1 MKEVLGNTEGL
12 KNNILDTLKQLYD
25 FKAAP
30 WQLVSPEIALQMA
43 KITIAVNREVNIF
56 LDRKGNVMSVSI
68 GDSNTVSLPELPGRR
83 GSGRL
88 SGIRCVHTHPGGNP
102 KLSGIDLSALR
113 SHKYDLMAAIGV
125 NEENPEDSAVNF
137 AIITGKDE
145 NGQYTV
151 QEYGVLK
158 PDALENLF
166 LPNII
171 SSAEKLLA
179 LTDDT
184 QKIAQRAE
192 RAMLVS
198 LEYGK
203 QDRMW
208 TSEDSLEELRQLA
221 ETAGAEVIAKF
232 LQKRPKP
239 DPGLFIGRG
248 KVRDLALYA
257 QQEDIDLCIFDEE
270 LSPAQQR
277 NLEQALGIKVL
288 DRTALILDIFAQ
300 RAHTN
305 EGKLQVELAQLQYT
319 LPRIMGQ
326 GLSLS
331 RLGGGIGTRG
341 PGETKLETDRRIIRD
356 RIAYIK
362 SCIDK
367 VKNVRQLHRVN
378 RNKNQVPSISLVG
391 YTNAGKS
398 TLLNVLTNS
407 DVYEK
412 DQLFATL
419 DPTTRKLDLPDK
431 RQAILTDTVGFI
443 QRLPHQLIA
452 AFKSTL
458 EETLDADL
466 LVHVID
472 VSHPLYKEQSEA
484 VYHVLQDAGAQ
495 DKPVLSVFNKI
506 DKLPEDSGLLD
517 QLKAIPESVCISAK
531 KQIGL
536 DLLLEEITARL
547 KLKSVEVTLLIPY
560 SDSGVAAKLF
570 EAGTVLSQ
578 DYEAEGIRI
587 KARIP
592 SDEISR
598 WEKYL
603 FKMKGLSGD
612 KFL

>member
-1 MKEVLGNTEGL
+1 MKEILGNTEGL
-12 KNNILDTLKQLYD
+12 KNNTIAILEQLYQLRVP
-25 FKAAP
+25 P
-30 WQLVSPEIALQMA
+30 WQLVSQEIAVQMA
-43 KITIAVNREVNIF
+43 QVTSAINREVNIF
-56 LDRKGNVMSVSI
+56 LDRKGTVLSVSV
-68 GDSNTVSLPELPGRR
+68 GDSNTVSLPDLPGRR

-88 SGIRCVHTHPGGNP
+88 SGIRCIHTHPGGNP

-125 NEENPEDSAVNF
+125 NDEKPEDFVFNF
-137 AIITGKDE
+137 AIITGKDGY
-145 NGQYTV
+145 GQYTV

-158 PDALENLF
+158 PDVLETLF

-179 LTDDT
+179 ATDDN
-184 QKIAQRAE
+184 QKLEQRPE
-192 RAMLVS
+192 RTMLVS

-203 QDRMW
+203 QDRLW

-221 ETAGAEVIAKF
+221 ETAGADVIAKF

-239 DPGLFIGRG
+239 DPGFFIGRG

-257 QQEDIDLCIFDEE
+257 QQEDIDLCVFDEE

-300 RAHTN
+300 RARTN

-341 PGETKLETDRRIIRD
+341 PGETKLETDRRMIRD

-362 SCIDK
+362 GCIDK
-367 VKNVRQLHRVN
+367 VQNVRNLHRSY
-378 RNKNQVPSISLVG
+378 RNKNQVPSVSLIG

-398 TLLNVLTNS
+398 TLLTVLTNS

-419 DPTTRKLDLPDK
+419 DPTTRQLDLPDK
-431 RQAILTDTVGFI
+431 RQAVLTDTVGFI

-484 VYHVLQDAGAQ
+484 VYRVLQEVGAQ

-506 DKLPEDSGLLD
+506 DKLPQDSGLLE
-517 QLKAIPESVCISAK
+517 QLRAIPESVCISAK

-536 DLLLEEITARL
+536 ETLLSVITEKL
-547 KLKSVEVTLLIPY
+547 KLKSIEVTLLVPY
-560 SDSGVAAKLF
+560 SDSGAAAKLF
-570 EAGTVLSQ
+570 EEGTVLSQ
-578 DYEAEGIRI
+578 DYEAEGIKITVRLQANDI
-587 KARIP
+587 G
-592 SDEISR
+592 R
-598 WEKYL
+598 WEKY
-603 FKMKGLSGD
+603 MERGYSN
-612 KFL
+612 

>member
-1 MKEVLGNTEGL
+1 MPEVLGKTDGL
-12 KNNILDTLKQLYD
+12 KNNILAELMQLYD
-25 FKAAP
+25 LKVPP
-30 WQLVSPEIALQMA
+30 WQLVSPEIAVRMA
-43 KITIAVNREVNIF
+43 KITTAVNREVNIF
-56 LDRKGNVMSVSI
+56 LDRKGNVLNVSI

-83 GSGRL
+83 GAGRL
-88 SGIRCVHTHPGGNP
+88 SGIRCIHTHPGGNP
-102 KLSGIDLSALR
+102 QLSGIDHSALR
-113 SHKYDLMAAIGV
+113 IHKYDLMAAIGV
-125 NEENPEDSAVNF
+125 NDEKPEESLLNF
-137 AIITGKDE
+137 AIITGKDQY
-145 NGQYTV
+145 GQYTV
-151 QEYGVLK
+151 QEYGVLQL
-158 PDALENLF
+158 DALENIF

-171 SSAEKLLA
+171 SSAEKLLS

-184 QKIAQRAE
+184 MGTAAQRPE
-192 RAMLVS
+192 QTMLVS

-203 QDRMW
+203 QDRLW

-221 ETAGAEVIAKF
+221 ETAGAEVKAKF

-239 DPGLFIGRG
+239 DPGYFIGRG
-248 KVRDLALYA
+248 KVRDLALFA

-300 RAHTN
+300 RAQTN

-341 PGETKLETDRRIIRD
+341 PGETKLETDRRMIRD

-362 SCIDK
+362 GCIDK
-367 VKNVRQLHRVN
+367 VQNVRKLHRAK
-378 RNKNQVPSISLVG
+378 RNKNQVPSVSLVG

-398 TLLNVLTNS
+398 TLLNALTNA
-407 DVYEK
+407 DVYAQ

-419 DPTTRKLDLPDK
+419 DPTTRQLALPDK

-484 VYHVLQDAGAQ
+484 VYRVLQEVGAE
-495 DKPVLSVFNKI
+495 DKPVFSVFNKI
-506 DKLPEDSGLLD
+506 DKLPEDSGLLT
-517 QLKAIPESVCISAK
+517 QLKEIPESICISAK
-531 KQIGL
+531 KKIGL
-536 DLLLEEITARL
+536 EELLEIIAEHL
-547 KLKSVEVTLLIPY
+547 KLKSAEVTLLIPY
-560 SDSGVAAKLF
+560 SDSGMAARLF
-570 EAGTVLSQ
+570 DTGTVLSQ
-578 DYEAEGIRI
+578 DYEADGIKMKVRMQT
-587 KARIP
+587 
-592 SDEISR
+592 DEMNR
-598 WEKYL
+598 WEK
-603 FKMKGLSGD
+603 FIIKGEC
-612 KFL
+612 

>member
-12 KNNILDTLKQLYD
+12 KNNIIEALTTLYD
-25 FKAAP
+25 LKAPP
-30 WQLVSPEIALQMA
+30 WQLVSEEIALHMA
-43 KITIAVNREVNIF
+43 KITSAVNREVNVF
-56 LDRKGNVMSVSI
+56 LDRKGNVLSVSI
-68 GDSNTVSLPELPGRR
+68 GDSNTVSLPNLPGRR

-88 SGIRCVHTHPGGNP
+88 SGIRCIHTHPGGDS

-113 SHKYDLMAAIGV
+113 AHKYDLMAAIGV
-125 NEENPEDSAVNF
+125 NDEKPEDSVLNF
-137 AIITGKDE
+137 AIITGKDDY
-145 NGQYTV
+145 GQYTAE
-151 QEYGVLK
+151 EYGVLK
-158 PDALENLF
+158 LDVLETLF

-171 SSAEKLLA
+171 RSAEKLLA
-179 LTDDT
+179 ATDDNR
-184 QKIAQRAE
+184 KLEKRPE
-192 RAMLVS
+192 RTMLVS

-203 QDRMW
+203 QDRLW

-221 ETAGAEVIAKF
+221 ETAGADVIAKF

-239 DPGLFIGRG
+239 DPGFFIGRG

-257 QQEDIDLCIFDEE
+257 QQEEIDLCVFDEE

-300 RAHTN
+300 RARTN

-341 PGETKLETDRRIIRD
+341 PGETKLETDRRMIRD

-367 VKNVRQLHRVN
+367 VQNVRQLHRSH
-378 RNKNQVPSISLVG
+378 RNKNRVPSVSLVG

-398 TLLNVLTNS
+398 TLLNVLTDS

-419 DPTTRKLDLPDK
+419 DPTTRQLNLPDK

-484 VYHVLQDAGAQ
+484 VYRVLQEVGAQ
-495 DKPVLSVFNKI
+495 DKPILSVFNKI
-506 DKLPEDSGLLD
+506 DKLPEDSGLLE
-517 QLKAIPESVCISAK
+517 QLKAVPESVCISAK

-536 DLLLEEITARL
+536 NVLLEVITEHL
-547 KLKSVEVTLLIPY
+547 KLKSVEIFMLIPY
-560 SDSGVAAKLF
+560 SESGAAAKLF
-570 EAGTVLSQ
+570 ETATVLSQ
-578 DYEAEGIRI
+578 DYEAEGIKMKVRVQ
-587 KARIP
+587 A
-592 SDEISR
+592 DEIKR
-598 WEKYL
+598 WEK
-603 FKMKGLSGD
+603 FIKII
-612 KFL
+612 

>member
-12 KNNILDTLKQLYD
+12 KNNIIAVLEELYQLRV
-25 FKAAP
+25 P
-30 WQLVSPEIALQMA
+30 SWQLVSPEIAIHMA
-43 KITIAVNREVNIF
+43 KITSAVNREINIF
-56 LDRKGNVMSVSI
+56 LDRKGTVLSVSV
-68 GDSNTVSLPELPGRR
+68 GDSNTVSLPNLPGRR

-88 SGIRCVHTHPGGNP
+88 SGIRCIHTHPGGNSQ
-102 KLSGIDLSALR
+102 LSGIDLSALR
-113 SHKYDLMAAIGV
+113 NHKYDLMAAIGV
-125 NEENPEDSAVNF
+125 NDEKPEDFVFNF
-137 AIITGKDE
+137 AIITGKDGY
-145 NGQYTV
+145 GQYTV
-151 QEYGVLK
+151 QEYGVLQ
-158 PDALENLF
+158 PDVLETLF

-179 LTDDT
+179 ATDDN
-184 QKIAQRAE
+184 QKLEQRPE
-192 RAMLVS
+192 RTMLVS

-221 ETAGAEVIAKF
+221 ETAGAEVKAKF

-239 DPGLFIGRG
+239 DPGFFIGRG

-257 QQEDIDLCIFDEE
+257 QQEDIDLCVFDEE

-300 RAHTN
+300 RAQTN

-341 PGETKLETDRRIIRD
+341 PGETKLETDRRMIRD
-356 RIAYIK
+356 RITYIK

-367 VKNVRQLHRVN
+367 VQNVRKLHRSY
-378 RNKNQVPSISLVG
+378 RNKNPVPSVSLIG

-419 DPTTRKLDLPDK
+419 DPTTRQLNLPDK

-484 VYHVLQDAGAQ
+484 VYSVLQEVGAQ

-506 DKLPEDSGLLD
+506 DKLPQDSGLLE
-517 QLKAIPESVCISAK
+517 QLRAIPESVCISAK
-531 KQIGL
+531 KRIGL
-536 DLLLEEITARL
+536 ETLLAVISERL
-547 KLKSVEVTLLIPY
+547 KLKSVEIALLIPY
-560 SDSGVAAKLF
+560 SDSGAAAKLF
-570 EAGTVLSQ
+570 EEGTVLSQ
-578 DYEAEGIRI
+578 DYAEDGIRI
-587 KARIP
+587 QVRLHANDI
-592 SDEISR
+592 ER
-598 WEKYL
+598 WEKY
-603 FKMKGLSGD
+603 FCKGR
-612 KFL
+612 

>member
-1 MKEVLGNTEGL
+1 
-12 KNNILDTLKQLYD
+12 
-25 FKAAP
+25 
-30 WQLVSPEIALQMA
+30 
-43 KITIAVNREVNIF
+43 
-56 LDRKGNVMSVSI
+56 
-68 GDSNTVSLPELPGRR
+68 
-83 GSGRL
+83 
-88 SGIRCVHTHPGGNP
+88 
-102 KLSGIDLSALR
+102 
-113 SHKYDLMAAIGV
+113 MAAIGV
-125 NEENPEDSAVNF
+125 NDEKPEESVFNF
-137 AIITGKDE
+137 AIITGKDDH
-145 NGQYTV
+145 GQYAAE
-151 QEYGVLK
+151 EYGILK
-158 PDALENLF
+158 LDALETLF

-179 LTDDT
+179 ASDDN
-184 QKIAQRAE
+184 QKLEQRPE
-192 RAMLVS
+192 RTMLVS

-203 QDRMW
+203 QDRLW

-239 DPGLFIGRG
+239 DPGFFIGRG

-257 QQEDIDLCIFDEE
+257 QQDDIDLCVFDEE

-300 RAHTN
+300 RARTN

-341 PGETKLETDRRIIRD
+341 PGETKLETDRRMIRD

-362 SCIDK
+362 GCIDK
-367 VKNVRQLHRVN
+367 VQNVRKLHRSH
-378 RNKNQVPSISLVG
+378 RNKNQVPSVSLVG

-419 DPTTRKLDLPDK
+419 DPTTRQLNLPDK

-484 VYHVLQDAGAQ
+484 VYRVLQEVGAQ
-495 DKPVLSVFNKI
+495 DKPILSVFNKI
-506 DKLPEDSGLLD
+506 DKLPQDSGLLE
-517 QLKAIPESVCISAK
+517 QLRAIPESVCISAK
-531 KQIGL
+531 KEIGL
-536 DLLLEEITARL
+536 ETLLAVITEHL
-547 KLKSVEVTLLIPY
+547 KLKTIEVTLLIPY
-560 SDSGVAAKLF
+560 SDSGAAAKLF
-570 EAGTVLSQ
+570 EEGTVLAQ
-578 DYEAEGIRI
+578 DYEAEGIKITVRLQANDI
-587 KARIP
+587 N
-592 SDEISR
+592 R
-598 WEKYL
+598 WEK
-603 FKMKGLSGD
+603 FIIKR
-612 KFL
+612 

>member
-1 MKEVLGNTEGL
+1 MPEVLGKTDGL
-12 KNNILDTLKQLYD
+12 KNNILAELMQLYD
-25 FKAAP
+25 LKVPP
-30 WQLVSPEIALQMA
+30 WQLVSPEIAVRMA
-43 KITIAVNREVNIF
+43 KITTAVNREVNIF
-56 LDRKGNVMSVSI
+56 LDRKGNVLNVSI

-83 GSGRL
+83 GAGRL
-88 SGIRCVHTHPGGNP
+88 SGIRCIHMHPGGNP
-102 KLSGIDLSALR
+102 QMSGIDHSALR
-113 SHKYDLMAAIGV
+113 IHKYDLMAAIGV
-125 NEENPEDSAVNF
+125 NDEKPEESVLNF
-137 AIITGKDE
+137 AIITGKDSY
-145 NGQYTV
+145 GQYTV
-151 QEYGVLK
+151 QEYGVLQL
-158 PDALENLF
+158 DALETIF

-171 SSAEKLLA
+171 SSAEKLLS

-184 QKIAQRAE
+184 MGTAAQRPE
-192 RAMLVS
+192 QTMLVS

-203 QDRMW
+203 QDRLW

-221 ETAGAEVIAKF
+221 ETAGAEVKAKF

-239 DPGLFIGRG
+239 DPGYFIGRG
-248 KVRDLALYA
+248 KVRDLALFA

-300 RAHTN
+300 RAQTN

-341 PGETKLETDRRIIRD
+341 PGETKLETDRRMIRD

-362 SCIDK
+362 GCIDK
-367 VKNVRQLHRVN
+367 VQNVRKLHRAK
-378 RNKNQVPSISLVG
+378 RNKNQVPSVSLVG

-398 TLLNVLTNS
+398 TLLNALTNA
-407 DVYEK
+407 DVYAQ

-419 DPTTRKLDLPDK
+419 DPTTRQLALPDK

-484 VYHVLQDAGAQ
+484 VYRVLQEVGAE
-495 DKPVLSVFNKI
+495 DKPVFSVFNKI
-506 DKLPEDSGLLD
+506 DKLPEDSGLLT
-517 QLKAIPESVCISAK
+517 QLKEIPESICISAK
-531 KQIGL
+531 KKIGL
-536 DLLLEEITARL
+536 EELLEIIAEHL
-547 KLKSVEVTLLIPY
+547 KLKSAEVTLLIPY
-560 SDSGVAAKLF
+560 SDSGMAARLF
-570 EAGTVLSQ
+570 DTGTVLSQ
-578 DYEAEGIRI
+578 DYEADGIKMKVRMQT
-587 KARIP
+587 
-592 SDEISR
+592 DEMNR
-598 WEKYL
+598 WEK
-603 FKMKGLSGD
+603 FMIKGEC
-612 KFL
+612 

>member
-1 MKEVLGNTEGL
+1 MKEILGNTEGL
-12 KNNILDTLKQLYD
+12 KNNTIAILEQLYQLRVP
-25 FKAAP
+25 P
-30 WQLVSPEIALQMA
+30 WQLVSQEIAVQMA
-43 KITIAVNREVNIF
+43 QVTSAINREVNIF
-56 LDRKGNVMSVSI
+56 LDRKGTVLSVSV
-68 GDSNTVSLPELPGRR
+68 GDSNTVSLPDLPGRR

-88 SGIRCVHTHPGGNP
+88 SGIRCIHTHPGGNP

-125 NEENPEDSAVNF
+125 NDEKPEDFVFNF
-137 AIITGKDE
+137 AIITGKDGY
-145 NGQYTV
+145 GQYTV

-158 PDALENLF
+158 PDVLETLF

-179 LTDDT
+179 ATDDN
-184 QKIAQRAE
+184 QKLEQRPE
-192 RAMLVS
+192 RTMLVS

-203 QDRMW
+203 QDRLW

-221 ETAGAEVIAKF
+221 ETAGADVIAKF

-239 DPGLFIGRG
+239 DPGFFIGRG

-257 QQEDIDLCIFDEE
+257 QQEDIDLCVFDEE

-300 RAHTN
+300 RARTN

-341 PGETKLETDRRIIRD
+341 PGETKLETDRRMIRD

-362 SCIDK
+362 GCIDK
-367 VKNVRQLHRVN
+367 VQNVRNLHRSY
-378 RNKNQVPSISLVG
+378 RNKNQVPSVSLIG

-419 DPTTRKLDLPDK
+419 DPTTRQLDLPDK
-431 RQAILTDTVGFI
+431 RQAVLTDTVGFI

-484 VYHVLQDAGAQ
+484 VYRVLQEVGAQ

-506 DKLPEDSGLLD
+506 DKLPQDSGLLE
-517 QLKAIPESVCISAK
+517 QLRAIPESVSISAK

-536 DLLLEEITARL
+536 ETLLSVITEKL
-547 KLKSVEVTLLIPY
+547 KLKSIEVTLLVPY
-560 SDSGVAAKLF
+560 SDSGAAAKLF
-570 EAGTVLSQ
+570 EEGTVLSQ
-578 DYEAEGIRI
+578 DYEAEGIKITVRLQANDI
-587 KARIP
+587 G
-592 SDEISR
+592 R
-598 WEKYL
+598 WEKY
-603 FKMKGLSGD
+603 MERGYSN
-612 KFL
+612 

>member
-1 MKEVLGNTEGL
+1 MKEILGNTEGL
-12 KNNILDTLKQLYD
+12 KNNIIAMLEQLYQLRVP
-25 FKAAP
+25 P
-30 WQLVSPEIALQMA
+30 WQLVSPKIAIQMA
-43 KITIAVNREVNIF
+43 KITSAINREVNIF
-56 LDRKGNVMSVSI
+56 LDRKGNVLSVSV
-68 GDSNTVSLPELPGRR
+68 GDSNTVTLPDLPGRR

-88 SGIRCVHTHPGGNP
+88 SGIRCIHTHPGGNSQ
-102 KLSGIDLSALR
+102 LSGIDLSALR

-125 NEENPEDSAVNF
+125 NDEKPEEFVFDF

-145 NGQYTV
+145 YGQYTV
-151 QEYGVLK
+151 QEYGVFK
-158 PDALENLF
+158 PEVLETLF

-179 LTDDT
+179 VTDDN
-184 QKIAQRAE
+184 QKLEQRPE
-192 RAMLVS
+192 RTILVS

-203 QDRMW
+203 QDRLW

-239 DPGLFIGRG
+239 DPGFFIGRG

-257 QQEDIDLCIFDEE
+257 QQEDIDLCVFDEE

-277 NLEQALGIKVL
+277 NLEQSLGIKVL

-300 RAHTN
+300 RAQTN

-341 PGETKLETDRRIIRD
+341 PGETKLETDRRMIRD

-362 SCIDK
+362 GCIDK
-367 VKNVRQLHRVN
+367 VQNVRKLHRSY
-378 RNKNQVPSISLVG
+378 RNKNQVPSVSLIG

-419 DPTTRKLDLPDK
+419 DPTTRQLNLPDK

-452 AFKSTL
+452 AFKST
-458 EETLDADL
+458 
-466 LVHVID
+466 
-472 VSHPLYKEQSEA
+472 
-484 VYHVLQDAGAQ
+484 
-495 DKPVLSVFNKI
+495 
-506 DKLPEDSGLLD
+506 
-517 QLKAIPESVCISAK
+517 
-531 KQIGL
+531 
-536 DLLLEEITARL
+536 
-547 KLKSVEVTLLIPY
+547 
-560 SDSGVAAKLF
+560 SD
-570 EAGTVLSQ
+570 
-578 DYEAEGIRI
+578 
-587 KARIP
+587 
-592 SDEISR
+592 
-598 WEKYL
+598 
-603 FKMKGLSGD
+603 
-612 KFL
+612 

>member
-12 KNNILDTLKQLYD
+12 KNNTIEALTSLYD
-25 FKAAP
+25 LKAPP
-30 WQLVSPEIALQMA
+30 WQLVSEEIALHMA
-43 KITIAVNREVNIF
+43 KITTAVNREVNIF
-56 LDRKGNVMSVSI
+56 LDRKGNVLNVSI
-68 GDSNTVSLPELPGRR
+68 GDSNTVSLPNLPGRR

-88 SGIRCVHTHPGGNP
+88 SGIRCIHTHPGGDP

-113 SHKYDLMAAIGV
+113 AHKYDLMAAIGV
-125 NEENPEDSAVNF
+125 NDEKPEESVFNF
-137 AIITGKDE
+137 AIITGKDDH
-145 NGQYTV
+145 GQYTAE
-151 QEYGVLK
+151 EYGVLK
-158 PDALENLF
+158 LDALETIF

-179 LTDDT
+179 AIDDN
-184 QKIAQRAE
+184 QKMEQRPE

-239 DPGLFIGRG
+239 DPGFFIGRG

-257 QQEDIDLCIFDEE
+257 QQEDIDLCVFDEE

-300 RAHTN
+300 RAQTN

-341 PGETKLETDRRIIRD
+341 PGETKLETDRRMIRD

-367 VKNVRQLHRVN
+367 VQNVRKLHRSH
-378 RNKNQVPSISLVG
+378 RNKNQVPSVSLVG

-419 DPTTRKLDLPDK
+419 DPTTRQLNLPDK

-472 VSHPLYKEQSEA
+472 VSHPLYKEQSES
-484 VYHVLQDAGAQ
+484 VYRVLQEVGAQ
-495 DKPVLSVFNKI
+495 SKPILSVFNKI
-506 DKLPEDSGLLD
+506 DKLPENSGLLE

-536 DLLLEEITARL
+536 DVLLKAITEHL
-547 KLKSVEVTLLIPY
+547 KLKSVEVTMLIPY

-570 EAGTVLSQ
+570 EIATVLSQ
-578 DYEAEGIRI
+578 DYEAEGIKI
-587 KARIP
+587 KARVQA
-592 SDEISR
+592 DEINR
-598 WEKYL
+598 WEK
-603 FKMKGLSGD
+603 FIKQR
-612 KFL
+612 

>member
-1 MKEVLGNTEGL
+1 MPEVLGKTDGL
-12 KNNILDTLKQLYD
+12 KNNILAELMQLYD
-25 FKAAP
+25 LKVPP
-30 WQLVSPEIALQMA
+30 WQLVSPEIAVRMA
-43 KITIAVNREVNIF
+43 KITTAVNREVNIF
-56 LDRKGNVMSVSI
+56 LDRKGNVLSVSI

-83 GSGRL
+83 GAGRL
-88 SGIRCVHTHPGGNP
+88 SGIRCIHMHPGGNP
-102 KLSGIDLSALR
+102 QMSGIDHSALR
-113 SHKYDLMAAIGV
+113 IHKYDLMAAIGV
-125 NEENPEDSAVNF
+125 NDEKPEESVLNF
-137 AIITGKDE
+137 AIITGKDSY
-145 NGQYTV
+145 GQYTV
-151 QEYGVLK
+151 QEYGVLQL
-158 PDALENLF
+158 DALETIF

-171 SSAEKLLA
+171 SSAEKLLS

-184 QKIAQRAE
+184 MGTAAQRPE
-192 RAMLVS
+192 QTMLVS

-203 QDRMW
+203 QDRLW

-221 ETAGAEVIAKF
+221 ETAGAEVKAKF

-239 DPGLFIGRG
+239 DPGYFIGRG
-248 KVRDLALYA
+248 KVRDLALFA

-300 RAHTN
+300 RAQTN

-341 PGETKLETDRRIIRD
+341 PGETKLETDRRMIRD

-362 SCIDK
+362 GCIDK
-367 VKNVRQLHRVN
+367 VQNVRKLHRAK
-378 RNKNQVPSISLVG
+378 RNKNQVPSVSLVG

-398 TLLNVLTNS
+398 TLLNALTNA
-407 DVYEK
+407 DVYAQ

-419 DPTTRKLDLPDK
+419 DPTTRQLALPDK

-484 VYHVLQDAGAQ
+484 VYRVLQEVGAE
-495 DKPVLSVFNKI
+495 DKPVFSVFNKI
-506 DKLPEDSGLLD
+506 DKLPEDSGLLT
-517 QLKAIPESVCISAK
+517 QLKEIPESICISAK
-531 KQIGL
+531 KKIGL
-536 DLLLEEITARL
+536 EELLEIIAEHL
-547 KLKSVEVTLLIPY
+547 KLKSAEVTLLIPY
-560 SDSGVAAKLF
+560 SDSGMAARLF
-570 EAGTVLSQ
+570 DTGTVLSQ
-578 DYEAEGIRI
+578 DYEADGIKMKVRMQT
-587 KARIP
+587 
-592 SDEISR
+592 DEMNR
-598 WEKYL
+598 WEK
-603 FKMKGLSGD
+603 FMIKGEC
-612 KFL
+612 

>member
-1 MKEVLGNTEGL
+1 MKEVLGNIEGL
-12 KNNILDTLKQLYD
+12 RNNTIAILEQLYQLRVP
-25 FKAAP
+25 P
-30 WQLVSPEIALQMA
+30 WQLVSPEIAIQMA
-43 KITIAVNREVNIF
+43 KITSAINREINIF
-56 LDRKGNVMSVSI
+56 LDRKGTVLSVSV
-68 GDSNTVSLPELPGRR
+68 GDSNTVTLPDLPGRR

-88 SGIRCVHTHPGGNP
+88 SGIRCIHTHPGGNSQ
-102 KLSGIDLSALR
+102 LSGIDLSALR

-125 NEENPEDSAVNF
+125 NDEKPEESVFDF
-137 AIITGKDE
+137 AIITGRDDH
-145 NGQYTV
+145 GQYTAE
-151 QEYGVLK
+151 EYGVLK
-158 PDALENLF
+158 LDALETIF

-179 LTDDT
+179 VTDDD
-184 QKIAQRAE
+184 QKLEQRPE
-192 RAMLVS
+192 RTMLVS

-239 DPGLFIGRG
+239 DPGYFIGRG

-257 QQEDIDLCIFDEE
+257 QQEEIDLCVFDEE

-300 RAHTN
+300 RAQTN

-341 PGETKLETDRRIIRD
+341 PGETKLETDRRMIRD

-362 SCIDK
+362 GCIDK
-367 VKNVRQLHRVN
+367 VQNVRKLHRSY
-378 RNKNQVPSISLVG
+378 RNKNQVPSISLIG

-419 DPTTRKLDLPDK
+419 DPTTRQLNLPDK

-466 LVHVID
+466 LVHMID

-484 VYHVLQDAGAQ
+484 VYRVLQEVGAQ

-506 DKLPEDSGLLD
+506 DKLPPDSGLLE
-517 QLKAIPESVCISAK
+517 QLRAIPESVCISAK

-536 DLLLEEITARL
+536 ETLLAVITEKLR
-547 KLKSVEVTLLIPY
+547 LKSVEVTLLIPY
-560 SDSGVAAKLF
+560 SDSGAAAKLF
-570 EAGTVLSQ
+570 KEGTVLSQ
-578 DYEAEGIRI
+578 DYEEKGIKITVRLQANDI
-587 KARIP
+587 A
-592 SDEISR
+592 R
-598 WEKYL
+598 WENYMERRL
-603 FKMKGLSGD
+603 
-612 KFL
+612 

>member
-1 MKEVLGNTEGL
+1 
-12 KNNILDTLKQLYD
+12 
-25 FKAAP
+25 
-30 WQLVSPEIALQMA
+30 
-43 KITIAVNREVNIF
+43 
-56 LDRKGNVMSVSI
+56 
-68 GDSNTVSLPELPGRR
+68 
-83 GSGRL
+83 
-88 SGIRCVHTHPGGNP
+88 
-102 KLSGIDLSALR
+102 
-113 SHKYDLMAAIGV
+113 MAAIGV
-125 NEENPEDSAVNF
+125 NDEKPEESVLNF
-137 AIITGKDE
+137 AIITGRDDH
-145 NGQYTV
+145 GQYIV
-151 QEYGVLK
+151 QEYGILK
-158 PDALENLF
+158 PEVLETLF

-179 LTDDT
+179 LSDDG
-184 QKIAQRAE
+184 QKLEQHPE

-203 QDRMW
+203 QDRLW

-221 ETAGAEVIAKF
+221 ETAGAEVKAKF

-239 DPGLFIGRG
+239 DPGFFIGRG

-257 QQEDIDLCIFDEE
+257 QQEDIDLCVFDEE

-300 RAHTN
+300 RARTN

-341 PGETKLETDRRIIRD
+341 PGETKLETDRRVIRD

-362 SCIDK
+362 GCIDK
-367 VKNVRQLHRVN
+367 VQNVRKLHRSR
-378 RNKNQVPSISLVG
+378 RNKNQIPSVSLVG

-398 TLLNVLTNS
+398 TLLNVLTDS

-419 DPTTRKLDLPDK
+419 DPTTRQLELPDN

-484 VYHVLQDAGAQ
+484 VHQVLQEVGAQ

-506 DKLPEDSGLLD
+506 DKLPSDSGLLV
-517 QLKAIPESVCISAK
+517 QLENIPESVCISAK
-531 KQIGL
+531 KHIGL
-536 DLLLEEITARL
+536 DVLLAEITARL
-547 KLKSVEVTLLIPY
+547 KLKSIEVILLIPY
-560 SDSGVAAKLF
+560 SESGIAAKLF
-570 EAGTVLSQ
+570 ESGTVLSQ
-578 DYEAEGIRI
+578 DYEGEGIKTRVRI
-587 KARIP
+587 QA
-592 SDEISR
+592 DDVHR
-598 WEKYL
+598 WEKYIVE
-603 FKMKGLSGD
+603 GD
-612 KFL
+612 MQS

>member
-12 KNNILDTLKQLYD
+12 KNNIIAVLEELYQLRV
-25 FKAAP
+25 P
-30 WQLVSPEIALQMA
+30 SWQLVSPEIAIHMA
-43 KITIAVNREVNIF
+43 KITSAVNREINIF
-56 LDRKGNVMSVSI
+56 LDRKGTVLSVSV
-68 GDSNTVSLPELPGRR
+68 GDSNTVSLPNLPGRR

-88 SGIRCVHTHPGGNP
+88 SGIRCIHTHPGGNSQ
-102 KLSGIDLSALR
+102 LSGIDLSALR
-113 SHKYDLMAAIGV
+113 NHKYDLMAAIGV
-125 NEENPEDSAVNF
+125 NDEKPEDFVFNF
-137 AIITGKDE
+137 AIITGKDGY
-145 NGQYTV
+145 GQYTV
-151 QEYGVLK
+151 QEYGVLQ
-158 PDALENLF
+158 PDVLETLF

-179 LTDDT
+179 ATDDN
-184 QKIAQRAE
+184 QKLEQRPE
-192 RAMLVS
+192 RTMLVS

-221 ETAGAEVIAKF
+221 ETAGAEVKAKF

-239 DPGLFIGRG
+239 DPGFFIGRG

-257 QQEDIDLCIFDEE
+257 QQEDIDLCVFDEE

-300 RAHTN
+300 RAQTN

-341 PGETKLETDRRIIRD
+341 PGETKLETDRRMIRD
-356 RIAYIK
+356 RITYIK

-367 VKNVRQLHRVN
+367 VQNVRKLHRSY
-378 RNKNQVPSISLVG
+378 RNKNPVPSVSLIG

-419 DPTTRKLDLPDK
+419 DPTTRQLNLPDK

-484 VYHVLQDAGAQ
+484 VYRVLQEVGAQ

-506 DKLPEDSGLLD
+506 DKLPQDSGLLE
-517 QLKAIPESVCISAK
+517 QLRAIPESVCISAK
-531 KQIGL
+531 KRIGL
-536 DLLLEEITARL
+536 ETLLAVISERL
-547 KLKSVEVTLLIPY
+547 KLKSVEIALLIPY
-560 SDSGVAAKLF
+560 SDSGAAAKLF
-570 EAGTVLSQ
+570 EEGTVLSQ
-578 DYEAEGIRI
+578 DYAEDGIRI
-587 KARIP
+587 QVRLHANDI
-592 SDEISR
+592 ER
-598 WEKYL
+598 WEKY
-603 FKMKGLSGD
+603 FCKGR
-612 KFL
+612 

>member
-1 MKEVLGNTEGL
+1 MHEVIGNTDGL
-12 KNNILDTLKQLYD
+12 KNNIIEALQQLYEY
-25 FKAAP
+25 KAPP
-30 WQLVSPEIALQMA
+30 WQLVSPELAVEMS
-43 KITIAVNREVNIF
+43 KITTAVNREVNIF
-56 LDRKGNVMSVSI
+56 LDRKGNVLSVSI
-68 GDSNTVSLPELPGRR
+68 GDNNTVSLPDLPGRR

-88 SGIRCVHTHPGGNP
+88 SGIRCIHTHPGGNSQ
-102 KLSGIDLSALR
+102 LSGIDLSALR
-113 SHKYDLMAAIGV
+113 AHKYDLMAAIGV
-125 NEENPEDSAVNF
+125 NDEKPEEFVLNF
-137 AIITGKDE
+137 AIITGKDDY
-145 NGQYTV
+145 GQYTV
-151 QEYGVLK
+151 QEYGALKADVL
-158 PDALENLF
+158 DTLF
-166 LPNII
+166 LPNVI

-179 LTDDT
+179 VTDDN
-184 QKIAQRAE
+184 QKLEQRPE
-192 RAMLVS
+192 RTMLVS

-203 QDRMW
+203 QDRQW

-221 ETAGAEVIAKF
+221 ETAGADVKAKF

-239 DPGLFIGRG
+239 DPGFFIGRG
-248 KVRDLALYA
+248 KVRDLALFA

-277 NLEQALGIKVL
+277 NLEQALGIKVI

-300 RAHTN
+300 RAQTN

-362 SCIDK
+362 GCIDK
-367 VKNVRQLHRVN
+367 VQNVRKLHRSR
-378 RNKNQVPSISLVG
+378 RNKNQAPSVSLVG

-398 TLLNVLTNS
+398 TLLNVLTHS

-419 DPTTRKLDLPDK
+419 DPTTRQLDLPDK
-431 RQAILTDTVGFI
+431 RQAIMIDTVGFI

-484 VYHVLQDAGAQ
+484 VYRVLHEVGAQ

-506 DKLPEDSGLLD
+506 DKLPEDSGLLE
-517 QLKAIPESVCISAK
+517 QLRAVPESVCISAK

-536 DLLLEEITARL
+536 DTLLEIIANHL
-547 KLKSVEVTLLIPY
+547 KLKSAEVTLLIPY
-560 SDSGVAAKLF
+560 SDSGMAAKLF
-570 EAGTVLSQ
+570 ESGTVLSQ
-578 DYEAEGIRI
+578 DYAPEGIKMTVRMQT
-587 KARIP
+587 A
-592 SDEISR
+592 EISR
-598 WEKYL
+598 WEK
-603 FKMKGLSGD
+603 FIVEGD
-612 KFL
+612 L

>member
-12 KNNILDTLKQLYD
+12 RNNTVAILEQLYQLRVP
-25 FKAAP
+25 P
-30 WQLVSPEIALQMA
+30 WQLVSPEIAIQMA
-43 KITIAVNREVNIF
+43 KITSAINREINIF
-56 LDRKGNVMSVSI
+56 LDRKGTVLSVSV
-68 GDSNTVSLPELPGRR
+68 GDSNTVTLPNLPGRR

-88 SGIRCVHTHPGGNP
+88 SGIRCIHTHPGGNSQ
-102 KLSGIDLSALR
+102 LSGIDLSALR
-113 SHKYDLMAAIGV
+113 NHKYDLMAAIGV
-125 NEENPEDSAVNF
+125 NDEKPEEFVFNF
-137 AIITGKDE
+137 AIITGKDG

-151 QEYGVLK
+151 QEYGVFK
-158 PDALENLF
+158 PDVLETMF

-179 LTDDT
+179 ATDDN
-184 QKIAQRAE
+184 QKLEQRPE
-192 RAMLVS
+192 RTMLVS

-221 ETAGAEVIAKF
+221 ETAGAEVTAKF

-239 DPGLFIGRG
+239 DPGYFIGRG

-300 RAHTN
+300 RAQTN

-341 PGETKLETDRRIIRD
+341 PGETKLETDRRMIRD

-362 SCIDK
+362 GCIDK
-367 VKNVRQLHRVN
+367 VQNVRKLHRSY
-378 RNKNQVPSISLVG
+378 RNKNQVPSISLIG

-419 DPTTRKLDLPDK
+419 DPTTRQLNLPDK

-484 VYHVLQDAGAQ
+484 VYRVLQEVGAQ

-506 DKLPEDSGLLD
+506 DKLPQDSGLLA
-517 QLKAIPESVCISAK
+517 QLRSIPESVCISAK

-536 DLLLEEITARL
+536 ETLLAVITEHL
-547 KLKSVEVTLLIPY
+547 KLKTIEVTLLIPY
-560 SDSGVAAKLF
+560 SDSGAAAKLF
-570 EAGTVLSQ
+570 SEGMVFSQ
-578 DYEAEGIRI
+578 DYEEDGIRI
-587 KARIP
+587 KARLQSNAI
-592 SDEISR
+592 DR
-598 WEKYL
+598 WEK
-603 FKMKGLSGD
+603 FIIKR
-612 KFL
+612 

>member
-1 MKEVLGNTEGL
+1 MKEILGNTEGL
-12 KNNILDTLKQLYD
+12 KNNTIAILEQLYQLRVP
-25 FKAAP
+25 P
-30 WQLVSPEIALQMA
+30 WQLVSQEIAVQMA
-43 KITIAVNREVNIF
+43 QVTSAINREVNIF
-56 LDRKGNVMSVSI
+56 LDRKGTVLSVSV
-68 GDSNTVSLPELPGRR
+68 GDSNTVSLPDLPGRR

-88 SGIRCVHTHPGGNP
+88 SGIRCIHTHPGGNP

-125 NEENPEDSAVNF
+125 NDEKPEDFVFNF
-137 AIITGKDE
+137 AIITGKDGY
-145 NGQYTV
+145 GQYTV

-158 PDALENLF
+158 PDVLETLF

-179 LTDDT
+179 ATDDN
-184 QKIAQRAE
+184 QKLEQRPE
-192 RAMLVS
+192 RTMLVS

-203 QDRMW
+203 QDRLW

-221 ETAGAEVIAKF
+221 ETAGADVIAKF

-239 DPGLFIGRG
+239 DPGFFIGRG

-257 QQEDIDLCIFDEE
+257 QQEDIDLCVFDEE

-300 RAHTN
+300 RARTN

-341 PGETKLETDRRIIRD
+341 PGETKLETDRRMIRD

-362 SCIDK
+362 GCIDK
-367 VKNVRQLHRVN
+367 VQNVRNLHRSY
-378 RNKNQVPSISLVG
+378 RNKNQVPSVSLIG

-419 DPTTRKLDLPDK
+419 DPTTRQLDLPDK
-431 RQAILTDTVGFI
+431 RQAVLTDTVGFI

-484 VYHVLQDAGAQ
+484 VYRVLQEVGAQ
-495 DKPVLSVFNKI
+495 DKPVLSVFYKI
-506 DKLPEDSGLLD
+506 DKLPQDSGLLE
-517 QLKAIPESVCISAK
+517 QLRAIPESVCISAK

-536 DLLLEEITARL
+536 ETLLSVITEKL
-547 KLKSVEVTLLIPY
+547 KLKSIEVTLLVPY
-560 SDSGVAAKLF
+560 SDSGAAAKLF
-570 EAGTVLSQ
+570 EEGTVLSQ
-578 DYEAEGIRI
+578 DYEAEGIKITVRLQANDI
-587 KARIP
+587 G
-592 SDEISR
+592 R
-598 WEKYL
+598 WEKY
-603 FKMKGLSGD
+603 MERGYSN
-612 KFL
+612 

>member
-12 KNNILDTLKQLYD
+12 KNNTIAILEQLYQLRVP
-25 FKAAP
+25 P
-30 WQLVSPEIALQMA
+30 WQLVSPEIAIQMA
-43 KITIAVNREVNIF
+43 KITSAINREINIF
-56 LDRKGNVMSVSI
+56 LDRKGTVLSVSV
-68 GDSNTVSLPELPGRR
+68 GDSNTVTLPDLPGRR

-88 SGIRCVHTHPGGNP
+88 SGIRCIHTHPGGNSQ
-102 KLSGIDLSALR
+102 LSGIDLSALR

-125 NEENPEDSAVNF
+125 NNEKPEDFVFNF
-137 AIITGKDE
+137 AIITGKDGY
-145 NGQYTV
+145 GQYTV

-158 PDALENLF
+158 PDVLETLF

-179 LTDDT
+179 ATDDN
-184 QKIAQRAE
+184 QKLEQRPE
-192 RAMLVS
+192 RTMLVS

-203 QDRMW
+203 QDRLW

-221 ETAGAEVIAKF
+221 ETAGADVIAKF

-239 DPGLFIGRG
+239 DPGFFIGRG

-257 QQEDIDLCIFDEE
+257 QQEDIDLCVFDEE

-300 RAHTN
+300 RAQTN

-341 PGETKLETDRRIIRD
+341 PGETKLETDRRMIRD

-362 SCIDK
+362 GCIDK
-367 VKNVRQLHRVN
+367 VQNVRKLHRSY
-378 RNKNQVPSISLVG
+378 RNKNQVPSISLIG

-419 DPTTRKLDLPDK
+419 DPTTRQLNLPDK

-472 VSHPLYKEQSEA
+472 VSHPLYKEQSDA
-484 VYHVLQDAGAQ
+484 VYRVLQELGTQ

-506 DKLPEDSGLLD
+506 DKLLEDSGMLE
-517 QLKAIPESVCISAK
+517 QLRAIPESVCISAK
-531 KQIGL
+531 KQLGL
-536 DLLLEEITARL
+536 ETLLSVITEKL
-547 KLKSVEVTLLIPY
+547 KLKSIEVTLLIPY
-560 SDSGVAAKLF
+560 IDSGAAAKLF
-570 EAGTVLSQ
+570 EEGTVLSQ
-578 DYEAEGIRI
+578 DYEAEGIKMTVRLQANDI
-587 KARIP
+587 G
-592 SDEISR
+592 R
-598 WEKYL
+598 WEKFMERGYNY
-603 FKMKGLSGD
+603 
-612 KFL
+612 

>member
-12 KNNILDTLKQLYD
+12 KNNVIAILEQLYQLRVP
-25 FKAAP
+25 P
-30 WQLVSPEIALQMA
+30 WQLVSPEIAIQMA
-43 KITIAVNREVNIF
+43 KITNAINREVNIF
-56 LDRKGNVMSVSI
+56 LDRKGNVLSVSV
-68 GDSNTVSLPELPGRR
+68 GDSNTVSLPDLPGRR

-88 SGIRCVHTHPGGNP
+88 SGIRCIHTHPGGNSQ
-102 KLSGIDLSALR
+102 LSGIDLSALR

-125 NEENPEDSAVNF
+125 NDEKPEEFVFDF

-145 NGQYTV
+145 YDQYTV
-151 QEYGVLK
+151 QEYGVFK
-158 PDALENLF
+158 PDVLETLF

-179 LTDDT
+179 VTDDN
-184 QKIAQRAE
+184 QKLEKRPE
-192 RAMLVS
+192 RTILVS

-203 QDRMW
+203 QDRLW

-239 DPGLFIGRG
+239 DPGFFIGRG

-277 NLEQALGIKVL
+277 NLEQSLGIKVL

-300 RAHTN
+300 RAQTN

-341 PGETKLETDRRIIRD
+341 PGETKLETDRRMIRD

-362 SCIDK
+362 GCIDK
-367 VKNVRQLHRVN
+367 VQNVRKLHRSY
-378 RNKNQVPSISLVG
+378 RNKNQVPSVSLIG

-419 DPTTRKLDLPDK
+419 DPTTRQLNLPDK
-431 RQAILTDTVGFI
+431 QQAILTDTVGFI

-484 VYHVLQDAGAQ
+484 VYKVLQEVGAQ
-495 DKPVLSVFNKI
+495 DKPILSVFNKI
-506 DKLPEDSGLLD
+506 DKLPDESSGFLE
-517 QLKAIPESVCISAK
+517 QLRSVPESVCISAK
-531 KQIGL
+531 KRIGL
-536 DLLLEEITARL
+536 ETLLTTISEHL
-547 KLKSVEVTLLIPY
+547 KLKSIEVTLLVPY
-560 SDSGVAAKLF
+560 SDSGAAAKLF
-570 EAGTVLSQ
+570 EEGTVLSQ
-578 DYEAEGIRI
+578 DYEPEGIKI
-587 KARIP
+587 KVRLQAN
-592 SDEISR
+592 DVGR
-598 WEKYL
+598 WK
-603 FKMKGLSGD
+603 
-612 KFL
+612 KFIIK

>member
-12 KNNILDTLKQLYD
+12 KNNTIAILEQLYQLRVP
-25 FKAAP
+25 P
-30 WQLVSPEIALQMA
+30 WQLVSPEIAIQMA
-43 KITIAVNREVNIF
+43 KITSAINREINIF
-56 LDRKGNVMSVSI
+56 LDRKGTVLSVSV
-68 GDSNTVSLPELPGRR
+68 GDSNTVTLPDLSGRR

-88 SGIRCVHTHPGGNP
+88 SGIRCIHTHPGGNSQ
-102 KLSGIDLSALR
+102 LSGIDLSALR

-125 NEENPEDSAVNF
+125 NDEKPEEFIFNF
-137 AIITGKDE
+137 AIITGKDG

-158 PDALENLF
+158 PDVLETLF

-179 LTDDT
+179 ATDDN
-184 QKIAQRAE
+184 QKLEQRPE
-192 RAMLVS
+192 RTMLVS

-203 QDRMW
+203 QDRLW

-221 ETAGAEVIAKF
+221 ETAGADVIAKF

-239 DPGLFIGRG
+239 DPGFFIGRG

-257 QQEDIDLCIFDEE
+257 QQEDIDLCVFDEE

-300 RAHTN
+300 RAQTN

-341 PGETKLETDRRIIRD
+341 PGETKLETDRRMIRD

-362 SCIDK
+362 GCIDK
-367 VKNVRQLHRVN
+367 VQNVRKLHRSY
-378 RNKNQVPSISLVG
+378 RNKNQVPSISLIG

-419 DPTTRKLDLPDK
+419 DPTTRQLNLPDK

-484 VYHVLQDAGAQ
+484 VYRVLQEVGAQ

-506 DKLPEDSGLLD
+506 DKLPEDSGLLE
-517 QLKAIPESVCISAK
+517 QLRAIPESVCISAK

-536 DLLLEEITARL
+536 ETLLSIITEKL
-547 KLKSVEVTLLIPY
+547 KLKSIEVTLLIPY
-560 SDSGVAAKLF
+560 IDSGAAAKLF
-570 EAGTVLSQ
+570 EEGTVLSQ
-578 DYEAEGIRI
+578 DYEAEGIKMTVRLQANDI
-587 KARIP
+587 G
-592 SDEISR
+592 R
-598 WEKYL
+598 WEKFMERGYNY
-603 FKMKGLSGD
+603 
-612 KFL
+612 

>member
-12 KNNILDTLKQLYD
+12 KNNTIADLEQLYQLRV
-25 FKAAP
+25 P
-30 WQLVSPEIALQMA
+30 SWQLVSPEIAIQMA
-43 KITIAVNREVNIF
+43 SITRAVNREINLF
-56 LDRKGNVMSVSI
+56 LDRKGTVLSVSV
-68 GDSNTVSLPELPGRR
+68 GDSNTVSLPDLPGRR

-88 SGIRCVHTHPGGNP
+88 SGIRCIHTHPGGNSQ
-102 KLSGIDLSALR
+102 LSGIDLSALR

-125 NEENPEDSAVNF
+125 NDENPEDFVFNF
-137 AIITGKDE
+137 AIITGKDGY
-145 NGQYTV
+145 GQYTV
-151 QEYGVLK
+151 QEYSVFK
-158 PDALENLF
+158 PDVLETLF

-171 SSAEKLLA
+171 SLAEKLLA
-179 LTDDT
+179 ATDDN
-184 QKIAQRAE
+184 QKIEKRPE
-192 RAMLVS
+192 RTMLVS

-221 ETAGAEVIAKF
+221 ETAGAEVKAKF

-239 DPGLFIGRG
+239 DPGYFIGRG

-257 QQEDIDLCIFDEE
+257 QQEDIDLCVFDEE

-300 RAHTN
+300 RAQTN

-341 PGETKLETDRRIIRD
+341 PGETKLETDRRMIRD

-362 SCIDK
+362 GCIDK
-367 VKNVRQLHRVN
+367 VQNVRKLHRSY
-378 RNKNQVPSISLVG
+378 RNKNPVPSVSLIG

-419 DPTTRKLDLPDK
+419 DPTTRQLNLPDK
-431 RQAILTDTVGFI
+431 RQAVLTDTVGFI

-484 VYHVLQDAGAQ
+484 VYRVLQEVGAQ

-506 DKLPEDSGLLD
+506 DKLPQDSGLLE
-517 QLKAIPESVCISAK
+517 QLRAIPESVCISAK
-531 KQIGL
+531 KRIGL
-536 DLLLEEITARL
+536 ETLLTVISERL
-547 KLKSVEVTLLIPY
+547 KLKSVEISLLIPY
-560 SDSGVAAKLF
+560 SDSGAAAKLF
-570 EAGTVLSQ
+570 AEGTVLSQ
-578 DYEAEGIRI
+578 DYAEDGIRI
-587 KARIP
+587 QVRLHANDI
-592 SDEISR
+592 ER
-598 WEKYL
+598 WEKYCC
-603 FKMKGLSGD
+603 KGR
-612 KFL
+612 

>member
-1 MKEVLGNTEGL
+1 MPEVLGKTDGL
-12 KNNILDTLKQLYD
+12 KNNILAELMQLYD
-25 FKAAP
+25 LKVPP
-30 WQLVSPEIALQMA
+30 WQLVSPEIAVRMA
-43 KITIAVNREVNIF
+43 KITTAVNREVNIF
-56 LDRKGNVMSVSI
+56 LDRKGNVLSVSI

-83 GSGRL
+83 GAGRL
-88 SGIRCVHTHPGGNP
+88 SGIRCIHTHPGGNP
-102 KLSGIDLSALR
+102 QLSGIDHSALR
-113 SHKYDLMAAIGV
+113 IHKYDLMAAIGV
-125 NEENPEDSAVNF
+125 NDEKPEESVLNF
-137 AIITGKDE
+137 AIITGKDSY
-145 NGQYTV
+145 GQYTV
-151 QEYGVLK
+151 QEYGVLQL
-158 PDALENLF
+158 DALENIF

-171 SSAEKLLA
+171 SSAEKLLS

-184 QKIAQRAE
+184 MGTAAQRPE
-192 RAMLVS
+192 QTMLVS

-203 QDRMW
+203 QDRLW

-221 ETAGAEVIAKF
+221 ETAGAEVKANFLLKRAK
-232 LQKRPKP
+232 PV
-239 DPGLFIGRG
+239 PGYFICRG
-248 KVRDLALYA
+248 KVRDLALFA

-300 RAHTN
+300 RAQTN

-341 PGETKLETDRRIIRD
+341 PGETKLETDRRMIRD

-362 SCIDK
+362 GCIDK
-367 VKNVRQLHRVN
+367 VQNVRKLHRAK
-378 RNKNQVPSISLVG
+378 RNKNQVPSVSLVG

-398 TLLNVLTNS
+398 TLLNALTNA
-407 DVYEK
+407 DVYAQ

-419 DPTTRKLDLPDK
+419 DPTTRQLALPDK

-452 AFKSTL
+452 AVKSTL

-484 VYHVLQDAGAQ
+484 VYRVLQEVGAE
-495 DKPVLSVFNKI
+495 DKPVFSVFNKI
-506 DKLPEDSGLLD
+506 DKLPEDSGLLT
-517 QLKAIPESVCISAK
+517 QLKEIPESICISAK
-531 KQIGL
+531 KKIGL
-536 DLLLEEITARL
+536 EELLEIIAEHL
-547 KLKSVEVTLLIPY
+547 KLKSAEVTLLIPY
-560 SDSGVAAKLF
+560 SDSGMAARLF
-570 EAGTVLSQ
+570 DTGTVLSQ
-578 DYEAEGIRI
+578 DYEADGIKMKVRMQT
-587 KARIP
+587 
-592 SDEISR
+592 DEMNR
-598 WEKYL
+598 WEK
-603 FKMKGLSGD
+603 FIIKGEC
-612 KFL
+612 

>member
-1 MKEVLGNTEGL
+1 MKEVLGNAEGL
-12 KNNILDTLKQLYD
+12 RNNTIAILEQLYQLRVP
-25 FKAAP
+25 P
-30 WQLVSPEIALQMA
+30 WQLVSPEIAIQMA
-43 KITIAVNREVNIF
+43 KITSAINREINIF
-56 LDRKGNVMSVSI
+56 LDRKGTVLSVSV
-68 GDSNTVSLPELPGRR
+68 GDSNTVTLPNLPGRR

-88 SGIRCVHTHPGGNP
+88 SGIRCIHTHPGGNSQ
-102 KLSGIDLSALR
+102 LSGIDLSALR
-113 SHKYDLMAAIGV
+113 NHKYDLMAAIGV
-125 NEENPEDSAVNF
+125 NDEKPEEFVFNF
-137 AIITGKDE
+137 AIITGKDG

-151 QEYGVLK
+151 QEYGVFK
-158 PDALENLF
+158 PDVLETMF

-179 LTDDT
+179 ATDDN
-184 QKIAQRAE
+184 QKLEQRPE
-192 RAMLVS
+192 RTMLVS

-239 DPGLFIGRG
+239 DPGFFIGRG

-257 QQEDIDLCIFDEE
+257 QQEDIDLCVFDEE

-300 RAHTN
+300 RAQTN

-341 PGETKLETDRRIIRD
+341 PGETKLETDRRMIRD

-362 SCIDK
+362 GCIDK
-367 VKNVRQLHRVN
+367 VQNVRKLHRSY
-378 RNKNQVPSISLVG
+378 RNKNQVPSVSLIG

-419 DPTTRKLDLPDK
+419 DPTTRQLNLPDK

-484 VYHVLQDAGAQ
+484 VYRVLQEVGAQ

-506 DKLPEDSGLLD
+506 DKLPQDSGLLE
-517 QLKAIPESVCISAK
+517 QLRAIPESVCISAK

-536 DLLLEEITARL
+536 ETLLAVITEKL
-547 KLKSVEVTLLIPY
+547 KLKSIEVTLLIPY
-560 SDSGVAAKLF
+560 SDSGAAAKLF
-570 EAGTVLSQ
+570 EEGTVLSQ
-578 DYEAEGIRI
+578 DYEAEGIKITVRLQ
-587 KARIP
+587 A
-592 SDEISR
+592 SDIGR
-598 WEKYL
+598 WEK
-603 FKMKGLSGD
+603 FIVKGSN
-612 KFL
+612 

>member
-12 KNNILDTLKQLYD
+12 RNNTIAILEQLYQLRVP
-25 FKAAP
+25 P
-30 WQLVSPEIALQMA
+30 WQLVSPEIAIQMA
-43 KITIAVNREVNIF
+43 KITSTINREINIF
-56 LDRKGNVMSVSI
+56 LDRKGTVLSVSV
-68 GDSNTVSLPELPGRR
+68 GDSNTVTLPNLPGRR

-88 SGIRCVHTHPGGNP
+88 SGIRCIHTHPGGNSQ
-102 KLSGIDLSALR
+102 LSGIDLSALR

-125 NEENPEDSAVNF
+125 NDEKPEEFIFNF
-137 AIITGKDE
+137 AIITGKDG

-151 QEYGVLK
+151 QEYGVFM
-158 PDALENLF
+158 PDVLEILF

-179 LTDDT
+179 ATDDN
-184 QKIAQRAE
+184 QKLEQRQE
-192 RAMLVS
+192 RTMLVS

-221 ETAGAEVIAKF
+221 ETAGADVIAKF

-239 DPGLFIGRG
+239 DPGFFIGRG

-257 QQEDIDLCIFDEE
+257 QQEDIDLCVFDEE

-300 RAHTN
+300 RAQTN

-341 PGETKLETDRRIIRD
+341 PGETKLDTDRRMIRD

-362 SCIDK
+362 GCIDK
-367 VKNVRQLHRVN
+367 VQNVRKLHRSY
-378 RNKNQVPSISLVG
+378 RNKNQVPSISLIG

-419 DPTTRKLDLPDK
+419 DPTTRQLNLPDK

-472 VSHPLYKEQSEA
+472 VSHPLYKEQSDA
-484 VYHVLQDAGAQ
+484 VYRVLQEVGAQ
-495 DKPVLSVFNKI
+495 DKPILSAFNKI
-506 DKLPEDSGLLD
+506 DKLPEDSGLLE
-517 QLKAIPESVCISAK
+517 QLRAIPESVCISAK

-536 DLLLEEITARL
+536 ETLLSVITEKL
-547 KLKSVEVTLLIPY
+547 KLKSIEVTLLIPY
-560 SDSGVAAKLF
+560 SDSGAAAKLF
-570 EAGTVLSQ
+570 EESTVLSQ
-578 DYEAEGIRI
+578 DYEAEGIKMTVRLQANDI
-587 KARIP
+587 G
-592 SDEISR
+592 R
-598 WEKYL
+598 WEKY
-603 FKMKGLSGD
+603 MERGYSN
-612 KFL
+612 

>member
-1 MKEVLGNTEGL
+1 MKEILGNTEGL
-12 KNNILDTLKQLYD
+12 KNNIIAMLEQLYQLRVP
-25 FKAAP
+25 P
-30 WQLVSPEIALQMA
+30 WQLVSPEIAIQMA
-43 KITIAVNREVNIF
+43 KITGAINREVNIF
-56 LDRKGNVMSVSI
+56 LDRKGNVLSVSV
-68 GDSNTVSLPELPGRR
+68 GDSNTVSLPDLPGRR

-88 SGIRCVHTHPGGNP
+88 SGIRCIHTHPGGNSQ
-102 KLSGIDLSALR
+102 LSGIDLSALR

-125 NEENPEDSAVNF
+125 NDEKPEEFVFGF
-137 AIITGKDE
+137 AIITGTDE
-145 NGQYTV
+145 YGQYTV
-151 QEYGVLK
+151 QEYGVFK
-158 PDALENLF
+158 PEVLETLF

-179 LTDDT
+179 VTDDN
-184 QKIAQRAE
+184 QKLEQRPE
-192 RAMLVS
+192 RTILVS

-203 QDRMW
+203 QDRLW

-239 DPGLFIGRG
+239 DPGFFIGRG

-257 QQEDIDLCIFDEE
+257 QQEDIDLCVFDEE

-277 NLEQALGIKVL
+277 NLEQSLGIKVL

-300 RAHTN
+300 RAQTN

-341 PGETKLETDRRIIRD
+341 PGETKLETDRRMIRD

-362 SCIDK
+362 GCIDK
-367 VKNVRQLHRVN
+367 VQNVRKLHRSY
-378 RNKNQVPSISLVG
+378 RNKNQVPSVSLIG

-419 DPTTRKLDLPDK
+419 DPTTRQLNLPDK

-484 VYHVLQDAGAQ
+484 VYRVLQETGVQ
-495 DKPVLSVFNKI
+495 DKPILSVFNKI
-506 DKLPEDSGLLD
+506 DKLPDESSGFLE
-517 QLKAIPESVCISAK
+517 QLRSVPDSVCISAK
-531 KQIGL
+531 KRIGL
-536 DLLLEEITARL
+536 ETLLTAISDSL
-547 KLKSVEVTLLIPY
+547 KLKAIEVTLLIPY
-560 SDSGVAAKLF
+560 SESGTAARLF
-570 EAGTVLSQ
+570 EEGTVLSQ
-578 DYEAEGIRI
+578 DYEAEQDQNT
-587 KARIP
+587 P
-592 SDEISR
+592 P
-598 WEKYL
+598 
-603 FKMKGLSGD
+603 
-612 KFL
+612 

>member
-12 KNNILDTLKQLYD
+12 KNNVIAILEQLYQLRVP
-25 FKAAP
+25 P
-30 WQLVSPEIALQMA
+30 WQLVSPEIAIQMA
-43 KITIAVNREVNIF
+43 KITSAINREVNIF
-56 LDRKGNVMSVSI
+56 LDRKGNVLSVSV
-68 GDSNTVSLPELPGRR
+68 GDSNTVSLPDLPGRR

-88 SGIRCVHTHPGGNP
+88 SGIRCIHTHPGGNSQ
-102 KLSGIDLSALR
+102 LSGIDLSALR

-125 NEENPEDSAVNF
+125 NDEKPEEFVFDF

-145 NGQYTV
+145 YDQYTV
-151 QEYGVLK
+151 QEYGVFK
-158 PDALENLF
+158 PDVLETLF

-179 LTDDT
+179 VTDDN
-184 QKIAQRAE
+184 QKLEKRPE
-192 RAMLVS
+192 RTILVS

-203 QDRMW
+203 QDRLW

-232 LQKRPKP
+232 LQKRPRP
-239 DPGLFIGRG
+239 DPGFFIGRG

-277 NLEQALGIKVL
+277 NLEQSLGIKVL

-300 RAHTN
+300 RAQTN

-341 PGETKLETDRRIIRD
+341 PGETKLETDRRMIRD

-362 SCIDK
+362 GCIDK
-367 VKNVRQLHRVN
+367 VQNVRKLHRSY
-378 RNKNQVPSISLVG
+378 RNKNQVPSVSLIG

-419 DPTTRKLDLPDK
+419 DPTTRQLNLPDK
-431 RQAILTDTVGFI
+431 QQAILTDTVGFI

-466 LVHVID
+466 LIHVID

-484 VYHVLQDAGAQ
+484 VYKVLQEVGAQ
-495 DKPVLSVFNKI
+495 DKPILSVFNKI
-506 DKLPEDSGLLD
+506 DKLPDESSGFLE
-517 QLKAIPESVCISAK
+517 QLRSVPESVCISAK
-531 KQIGL
+531 KRIGL
-536 DLLLEEITARL
+536 ETLLTTISEHL
-547 KLKSVEVTLLIPY
+547 KLKSIEVTLLVPY
-560 SDSGVAAKLF
+560 SDSGAAAKLF
-570 EAGTVLSQ
+570 EEGTVLSQ
-578 DYEAEGIRI
+578 DYEPEGIKI
-587 KARIP
+587 KVRLQAN
-592 SDEISR
+592 DVGR
-598 WEKYL
+598 WK
-603 FKMKGLSGD
+603 
-612 KFL
+612 KFIIK

>member
-12 KNNILDTLKQLYD
+12 RNNTVAILEQLYQLRVP
-25 FKAAP
+25 P
-30 WQLVSPEIALQMA
+30 WQLVSPEIAIQMA
-43 KITIAVNREVNIF
+43 KITSAINREINIF
-56 LDRKGNVMSVSI
+56 LDRKGTVLSVSV
-68 GDSNTVSLPELPGRR
+68 GDCNTVTLPDLPGRR

-88 SGIRCVHTHPGGNP
+88 SGIRCIHTHPGGNSQ
-102 KLSGIDLSALR
+102 LSGIDLSALR

-125 NEENPEDSAVNF
+125 NNEKPEEFTLNF
-137 AIITGKDE
+137 AIITGKDD

-151 QEYGVLK
+151 QEYGVFK
-158 PDALENLF
+158 PDVLETLF

-179 LTDDT
+179 ATDDN
-184 QKIAQRAE
+184 QKLEQRPE
-192 RAMLVS
+192 RTMLVS

-221 ETAGAEVIAKF
+221 ETAGAEVTAKF

-239 DPGLFIGRG
+239 DPGYFIGRG

-300 RAHTN
+300 RAQTN

-341 PGETKLETDRRIIRD
+341 PGETKLETDRRMIRD

-362 SCIDK
+362 GCIDK
-367 VKNVRQLHRVN
+367 VQNVRKLHRSY
-378 RNKNQVPSISLVG
+378 RNKNQVPSISLIG

-419 DPTTRKLDLPDK
+419 DPTTRQLNLPDK

-484 VYHVLQDAGAQ
+484 VYRVLQEVGAQ

-506 DKLPEDSGLLD
+506 DKLPQDSGLLA
-517 QLKAIPESVCISAK
+517 QLRSIPESVCISAK

-536 DLLLEEITARL
+536 ETLLAVITEHL
-547 KLKSVEVTLLIPY
+547 KLKTIEVTLLIPY
-560 SDSGVAAKLF
+560 SDSGAAAKLF
-570 EAGTVLSQ
+570 SEGTVFSQ
-578 DYEAEGIRI
+578 DYEEDGIRI
-587 KARIP
+587 KARLQSNAI
-592 SDEISR
+592 DR
-598 WEKYL
+598 WEK
-603 FKMKGLSGD
+603 FIIKR
-612 KFL
+612 

>member
-12 KNNILDTLKQLYD
+12 KNTIIAVLEELYQLRV
-25 FKAAP
+25 P
-30 WQLVSPEIALQMA
+30 SWQLVSPEIAIHMA
-43 KITIAVNREVNIF
+43 KITSAVNREINIF
-56 LDRKGNVMSVSI
+56 LDRKGTVLSVSV
-68 GDSNTVSLPELPGRR
+68 GDSNTVSLPNLPGRR

-88 SGIRCVHTHPGGNP
+88 SGIRCIHTHPGGNSQ
-102 KLSGIDLSALR
+102 LSGIDLSALR
-113 SHKYDLMAAIGV
+113 NHKYDLMAAIGV
-125 NEENPEDSAVNF
+125 NDEKPEDFVFNF
-137 AIITGKDE
+137 AIITGKDGY
-145 NGQYTV
+145 GQYTV
-151 QEYGVLK
+151 QEYGVLQ
-158 PDALENLF
+158 PDVLETLF

-179 LTDDT
+179 ATDDN
-184 QKIAQRAE
+184 QKLEQRPE
-192 RAMLVS
+192 RTMLVS

-221 ETAGAEVIAKF
+221 ETAGAEVKAKF

-239 DPGLFIGRG
+239 DPGFFIGRG

-257 QQEDIDLCIFDEE
+257 QQEDIDLCVFDEE

-300 RAHTN
+300 RAQTN

-341 PGETKLETDRRIIRD
+341 PGETKLETDRRMIRD
-356 RIAYIK
+356 RITYIK

-367 VKNVRQLHRVN
+367 VQNVRKLHRSY
-378 RNKNQVPSISLVG
+378 RNKNPVPSVSLIG

-419 DPTTRKLDLPDK
+419 DPTTRQLNLPDK

-484 VYHVLQDAGAQ
+484 VYRVLQEVGAQ

-506 DKLPEDSGLLD
+506 DKLPQDSGLLE
-517 QLKAIPESVCISAK
+517 QLRAIPESVCISAK
-531 KQIGL
+531 KRIGL
-536 DLLLEEITARL
+536 ETLLAVISERL
-547 KLKSVEVTLLIPY
+547 KLKSVEIALLIPY
-560 SDSGVAAKLF
+560 SDSGAAAKLF
-570 EAGTVLSQ
+570 EEGTVLSQ
-578 DYEAEGIRI
+578 DYAEDGIRI
-587 KARIP
+587 QVRLHANDI
-592 SDEISR
+592 ER
-598 WEKYL
+598 WEKY
-603 FKMKGLSGD
+603 FCKGR
-612 KFL
+612 